1 MSLPGTC
8 PSCGYHGELEAF
20 LIEPDAK
27 RAVARAAALDA
38 GVGRALPAYLRLF
51 VAGKRGLRLSRAVT
65 LIEDLAELID
75 AGTVCADERVGVH
88 RPAIASMW
96 AAGME
101 KVLAKPPSGLPL
113 TNHHYLRKVVFGI
126 ADDADAEAERKREAD
141 IKAAGARRVRPVEPV
156 CRPEPSASLPAE
168 TATDDKP
175 RQIPA
180 DFRDLAKRLGID
192 NRAEGEL

>member
-27 RAVARAAALDA
+27 RAVARAATLDA

-65 LIEDLAELID
+65 LIEDLADLID
-75 AGTVCADERVGVH
+75 AGTVCQDERVGVR
-88 RPAIASMW
+88 RPATAAMW

-101 KVLAKPPSGLPL
+101 QMLAKPPSGLPL
-113 TNHHYLRKVVFGI
+113 TNHHYLRKIVFTI
-126 ADDADAEAERKREAD
+126 ADDADAAAERKREAD
-141 IKAAGARRVRPVEPV
+141 IKAAGKQRTSAPTPIVARTGTAPDAPRV
-156 CRPEPSASLPAE
+156 
-168 TATDDKP
+168 
-175 RQIPA
+175 IPA
-180 DFRDLAKRLGID
+180 DFRELGRRLGVD
-192 NRAEGEL
+192 KRAEGDL

>member
-27 RAVARAAALDA
+27 RAIARAATLDA

-51 VAGKRGLRLSRAVT
+51 VAGKRGLRLSRAVN
-65 LIEDLAELID
+65 LIEGLAELID
-75 AGTVCADERVGVH
+75 AGTVCTDERVGVR
-88 RPAIASMW
+88 RPATPTMW

-101 KVLAKPPSGLPL
+101 QILAKPPSGLPL
-113 TNHHYLRKVVFGI
+113 TNHNYLRKIVFTI

-141 IKAAGARRVRPVEPV
+141 VKAAGARRVKPVM
-156 CRPEPSASLPAE
+156 PEPTPQAK
-168 TATDDKP
+168 DDKP
-175 RQIPA
+175 RVIPA
-180 DFRDLAKRLGID
+180 DFRDLAKRLGIN